1 MAGSRTGPAFCMNE
15 ASTWKSYSYL
25 HLQRTDIY
33 TIDPKLID
41 KITKFISTPQTWPI
55 SSVSPLD
62 FHIKEEKNVKASVYS
77 QE

>member
-1 MAGSRTGPAFCMNE
+1 MKPAHGSHIHIYI
-15 ASTWKSYSYL
+15 YSVP
-25 HLQRTDIY
+25 DIY